1 MINLVKKSH
10 VERVAF
16 VVLLKIE
23 FWFVFSSIV
32 LGRIFKR
39 VGANFDSKQLD
50 SNNKNLSMQITNEFI
65 NNNIN
70 ISSDDLQ
77 LFIQL
82 FLDKKQQTGSFKK
95 QNYF

>member
-1 MINLVKKSH
+1 LNLV
-10 VERVAF
+10 
-16 VVLLKIE
+16 
-23 FWFVFSSIV
+23 FSFSVIV

-50 SNNKNLSMQITNEFI
+50 SNNKNLSIQITNEFI

-82 FLDKKQQTGSFKK
+82 FLDKKQQTGF
-95 QNYF
+95 

>member
-1 MINLVKKSH
+1 
-10 VERVAF
+10 
-16 VVLLKIE
+16 
-23 FWFVFSSIV
+23 
-32 LGRIFKR
+32 
-39 VGANFDSKQLD
+39 LD

-82 FLDKKQQTGSFKK
+82 FLDKKQQTGF
-95 QNYF
+95 